1 MVAALLL
8 VTLSKHNI
16 KQYKSSR
23 GYGQSRSGKP
33 RKSVNVL
40 TGDVVR
46 TGPGKMAACDFVKIQ
61 NCESVIIFI
70 IIIISKYSQYAE

>member
-1 MVAALLL
+1 MVVALLL

-16 KQYKSSR
+16 RQYKSSR

-46 TGPGKMAACDFVKIQ
+46 TGPGKMAVCDIVKIQ
-61 NCESVIIFI
+61 NSDP
-70 IIIISKYSQYAE
+70 ISDNLYNLHN